1 MQRKRGAGNI
11 PAPQVNPRQL
21 SLDKTDRV
29 VIDYKKSGLYR
40 PAFGKFHKHRMSGPE
55 GECKSSQAKG
65 PGHDDTL
72 KSTVDPCAKGAT
84 WRQYAAG
91 ESLR

>member
-29 VIDYKKSGLYR
+29 VIDYKKSELYR

-55 GECKSSQAKG
+55 ESACRQAAPKG
-65 PGHDDTL
+65 N
-72 KSTVDPCAKGAT
+72 AKAL
-84 WRQYAAG
+84 RQKDRAMTI
-91 ESLR
+91 L